1 MNRNYV
7 ALAALAL
14 STMVGCQEHGW
25 SGKRAE
31 DYKPLQYKGELEAAD
46 NTIRLERQRLSY
58 LMPTAFRYTYGE
70 EFRQLFNEV
79 PTQHPLKS
87 RHAVDRALIIPSQ
100 FSELKIISTQ
110 EQQRAIEEIANEKL
124 YRTQSDPSHYENT
137 KQAFQA
143 EFKRRMSDKGLK

>member
-1 MNRNYV
+1 MSFMNRNYV

-70 EFRQLFNEV
+70 EFRQLF
-79 PTQHPLKS
+79 K
-87 RHAVDRALIIPSQ
+87 
-100 FSELKIISTQ
+100 
-110 EQQRAIEEIANEKL
+110 RAIEEIANEKL